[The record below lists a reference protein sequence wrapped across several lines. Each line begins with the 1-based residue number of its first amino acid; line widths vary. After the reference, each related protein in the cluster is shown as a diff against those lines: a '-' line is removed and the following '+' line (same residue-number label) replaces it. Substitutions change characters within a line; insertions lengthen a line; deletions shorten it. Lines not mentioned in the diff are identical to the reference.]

1 MQARKTIWTMLIAL
15 LAAFAVTFSVG
26 LGQTQPDT
34 KLRVT
39 PESISV
45 SAGSNATL
53 TVTVNRKAGLSG
65 AVTVSLANLPSGLRA
80 EPLTIPANATEGKL
94 NLRSDA
100 TAVTGGPMRVTVKG
114 VSGTQSAQAT
124 MRFTMLPPGTRAT
137 WLDRLNQHRA
147 LANLPAVAEE
157 PAWSDGCYEHARYM
171 IKNQEG
177 EHTQNKT
184 NPWFSQSGLECAQNA
199 NLSLSS
205 SLTDTDQDAV
215 DGLMTIPFH
224 GIGMIDPALLR
235 SAFASYREDGK
246 DLRTAAALDVIRGR
260 GDVPASVKYPVIWPS
275 DGKTVP
281 FTRFGGGERP
291 DPLTSCRGYKAPA
304 GLPILF
310 LASPATN
317 GGKTAPR
324 VTNMRFS
331 SGTQA
336 LDHCVFTQ
344 ATYKN
349 PKSDEL
355 ELARS
360 ILGNR
365 RAIVLIPKAPL
376 TKGTMY
382 TVSMTVDGQ
391 AYTWSF
397 TVSSSAN

>member
-1 MQARKTIWTMLIAL
+1 MQARNVIRTTLIAA
-15 LAAFAVTFSVG
+15 LAAISVT
-26 LGQTQPDT
+26 LGQKQTDP
-34 KLRVT
+34 LRIT
-39 PESISV
+39 PESMSI

-53 TVTVNRKAGLSG
+53 TVTVNRAAGLSG
-65 AVTVSLANLPSGLRA
+65 AVTVSLANLPSGLHA
-80 EPLTIPANATEGKL
+80 EPLTIPANASDGQL

-100 TAVTGGPMRVTVKG
+100 TALTGGPVRVTVRG
-114 VSGTQSAQAT
+114 VSGKQSAQAVV
-124 MRFTMLPPGTRAT
+124 RFTVIPPGTRAT

-147 LANLPAVAEE
+147 LANLPAVTEE
-157 PAWSDGCYEHARYM
+157 PAWSDGCYEHTRYM
-171 IKNQEG
+171 IKNQQG
-177 EHTQNKT
+177 EHSQDKT
-184 NPWFSQSGLECAQNA
+184 NPWFSQAGLECAQNA

-215 DGLMTIPFH
+215 DDLMTIPFH
-224 GIGMIDPALLR
+224 GIGMIDPALSR

-246 DLRTAAALDVIRGR
+246 NFRTASALDVIRGR
-260 GDVPASVKYPVIWPS
+260 GKPSASVKYPVIWPG
-275 DGKTVP
+275 DGQIVP
-281 FTRFGGGERP
+281 FTRLGDGEWP
-291 DPLTSCRGYKAPA
+291 DPLSSCRGYKAPA

-310 LASPATN
+310 LARP
-317 GGKTAPR
+317 GKTAPK
-324 VTNMRFS
+324 VTGTRFS
-331 SGTQA
+331 RVGQP

-349 PKSDEL
+349 PRSDEL

-376 TKGTMY
+376 TKGVMY

-391 AYTWSF
+391 AFRWSF

>member
-1 MQARKTIWTMLIAL
+1 MQARNVIRTILIAA
-15 LAAFAVTFSVG
+15 LAAISVT
-26 LGQTQPDT
+26 LGQTRSDQ
-34 KLRVT
+34 LSIT
-39 PESISV
+39 PASMSI
-45 SAGSNATL
+45 SAGSDATL
-53 TVTVNRKAGLSG
+53 TVTVNRTAGLSG
-65 AVTVSLANLPSGLRA
+65 AVTVSLVNLPSGLRA
-80 EPLTIPANATEGKL
+80 DPLTIPANASDGKL

-100 TAVTGGPMRVTVKG
+100 TALTGGPVRVTVRG
-114 VSGTQSAQAT
+114 VSGTQSAQAVV
-124 MRFTMLPPGTRAT
+124 RFTMIPPGTQAT
-137 WLDRLNQHRA
+137 WLDRLNQHRT
-147 LANLPAVAEE
+147 LANLPAVTDE
-157 PAWSDGCYEHARYM
+157 PAWSDGCYEHTRYM

-177 EHTQNKT
+177 EHSQNKT

-224 GIGMIDPALLR
+224 GIGMIDPALSR

-246 DLRTAAALDVIRGR
+246 NLRMAAALDVIRGR
-260 GDVPASVKYPVIWPS
+260 GDVPASVKYPVIWPG

-281 FTRFGGGERP
+281 FARFGGGEWP
-291 DPLTSCRGYKAPA
+291 DPLSSCRGYKAPA
-304 GLPILF
+304 GLPVLF
-310 LASPATN
+310 LASP
-317 GGKTAPR
+317 GKAAPK
-324 VTNMRFS
+324 VTGTRFS
-331 SGTQA
+331 SGTQV

-349 PKSDEL
+349 PRSDEL

-365 RAIVLIPKAPL
+365 RAVVLIPKVPL
-376 TKGTMY
+376 TRGTMY

-391 AYTWSF
+391 AFRWSF